1 MAPARRVWDLLCSDS
16 RLPTLT
22 SLATT
27 IARDLLRIGA
37 VTLRP
42 DDPFTWASG
51 RLAPI
56 YTDNRLTL
64 SHPDVRGRL
73 VDGFVSF
80 ARRAGGADAVSGTA
94 TAGIPHATLLADR
107 LGLPLTYVRSS
118 SKGHG
123 KGNRIEGRVEGGQ
136 RVLVVE
142 DLVSTGGSVI
152 AAVDALREAGALVQ
166 TVLAVFTYGLD
177 SAADAVSDA
186 GFTLRTLTDFPALLE
201 VAREDGLLGDDA
213 LEALADWR
221 RDPEAWSR
229 QRGGA

>member
-1 MAPARRVWDLLCSDS
+1 MHTPSD
-16 RLPTLT
+16 
-22 SLATT
+22 

-37 VTLRP
+37 VSLQP
-42 DDPFTWASG
+42 SDPFTWASG
-51 RLAPI
+51 RLSPI

-64 SHPDVRGRL
+64 SHPDVRQRL
-73 VDGFVSF
+73 ADGFVTL

-107 LGLPLTYVRSS
+107 LDLPLSYVRSQA
-118 SKGHG
+118 KAHG
-123 KGNRIEGRVEGGQ
+123 KGNQIEGRVTDGQ

-152 AAVDALREAGALVQ
+152 AAVEALRDAGALVQ

-177 SAADAVSDA
+177 AAADAVSDA

-201 VAREDGLLGDDA
+201 VAREDGLLDDTA
-213 LEALADWR
+213 IQTLEDWR
-221 RDPEAWSR
+221 RDPEGWS
-229 QRGGA
+229 QSRGGA

>member
-1 MAPARRVWDLLCSDS
+1 MSI
-16 RLPTLT
+16 
-22 SLATT
+22 ATAV
-27 IARDLLRIGA
+27 ARDLLRIGA

-42 DDPFTWASG
+42 DEPFTWASG
-51 RLAPI
+51 RLSPI

-64 SHPDVRGRL
+64 SHPDVRQRL
-73 VDGFVSF
+73 ADGFVTL

-107 LGLPLTYVRSS
+107 LDLPLSYVRSQA
-118 SKGHG
+118 KAHG
-123 KGNRIEGRVEGGQ
+123 KGNQIEGRVTDGQ

-152 AAVDALREAGALVQ
+152 AAVEALRDAGALVQ

-177 SAADAVSDA
+177 AAADAVSDA

-201 VAREDGLLGDDA
+201 VAREDGLLDDTA
-213 LEALADWR
+213 IQTLEDWR
-221 RDPEAWSR
+221 RDPEGWS
-229 QRGGA
+229 QSRGGA

>member
-1 MAPARRVWDLLCSDS
+1 MPDRLDL
-16 RLPTLT
+16 
-22 SLATT
+22 
-27 IARDLLRIGA
+27 ARDLLRIGA

-42 DDPFTWASG
+42 ADPFTWASG

-73 VDGFVSF
+73 AEGFVGL

-107 LGLPLTYVRSS
+107 LGLPLTYVRSGA
-118 SKGHG
+118 KGHG
-123 KGNRIEGRVEGGQ
+123 KGNRIEGRVEEGQ

-152 AAVDALREAGALVQ
+152 AAVEALREAGATVQ

-177 SAADAVSDA
+177 AAAEAVSDA
-186 GFTLRTLTDFPALLE
+186 GFTLRTLTDFPSLVDAAEASGELSSDDLAALDE
-201 VAREDGLLGDDA
+201 
-213 LEALADWR
+213 WR
-221 RDPEAWSR
+221 RDPAAWSR
-229 QRGGA
+229 ARGGA

>member
-1 MAPARRVWDLLCSDS
+1 MS
-16 RLPTLT
+16 LPT
-22 SLATT
+22 AV
-27 IARDLLRIGA
+27 ARDLLRIGA
-37 VTLRP
+37 VSLSP
-42 DDPFTWASG
+42 DDPYTWASG

-64 SHPDVRGRL
+64 SHPDVRDRL
-73 VDGFVSF
+73 AQGFVSL

-107 LGLPLTYVRSS
+107 LGLPLTYVRASA
-118 SKGHG
+118 KGHG
-123 KGNRIEGRVEGGQ
+123 KGNLIEGAVRRGE

-152 AAVDALREAGALVQ
+152 SAVEALREAGAVVQ

-186 GFTLRTLTDFPALLE
+186 GFTLRTLTDFPALLQ
-201 VAREDGLLGDDA
+201 VAREDGRIHE
-213 LEALADWR
+213 EALATLEAWR
-221 RDPEAWSR
+221 RDPVAWS
-229 QRGGA
+229 QSRGGA

>member
-1 MAPARRVWDLLCSDS
+1 MPADLA
-16 RLPTLT
+16 
-22 SLATT
+22 LAQ
-27 IARDLLRIGA
+27 DLLRIGA

-64 SHPDVRGRL
+64 SFPEVRQRIAEGFLRL
-73 VDGFVSF
+73 

-107 LGLPLTYVRSS
+107 LELPLTYVRSS
-118 SKGHG
+118 AKGHG
-123 KGNRIEGRVEGGQ
+123 KGNRIEGRVEPGQ

-152 AAVDALREAGALVQ
+152 QAVEALRDAGATVQ
-166 TVLAVFTYGLD
+166 TALAVFTYGLD
-177 SAADAVSDA
+177 AAADAVSDA
-186 GFTLRTLTDFPALLE
+186 GFTLRALTDFPSLLE
-201 VAREDGLLGDDA
+201 AAEASGGLSGDA
-213 LEALADWR
+213 LGTLEDWR
-221 RDPEAWSR
+221 RDPAGWSR
-229 QRGGA
+229 ARGGA

>member
-1 MAPARRVWDLLCSDS
+1 MATAV
-16 RLPTLT
+16 
-22 SLATT
+22 
-27 IARDLLRIGA
+27 ARDLLRIGA

-42 DDPFTWASG
+42 DEPFTWASG
-51 RLAPI
+51 RLSPI

-64 SHPDVRGRL
+64 SHPDVRQRL
-73 VDGFVSF
+73 ADGFVTL

-107 LGLPLTYVRSS
+107 LDLPLSYVRSQA
-118 SKGHG
+118 KAHG
-123 KGNRIEGRVEGGQ
+123 KGNQIEGRVTDGQ

-152 AAVDALREAGALVQ
+152 AAVEALRDAGALVQ

-177 SAADAVSDA
+177 AAADAVSDA

-201 VAREDGLLGDDA
+201 VAREDGLLDDA
-213 LEALADWR
+213 AIQTLEDWR
-221 RDPEAWSR
+221 RDPEGWS
-229 QRGGA
+229 QSRGGA

>member
-1 MAPARRVWDLLCSDS
+1 MPDRLDL
-16 RLPTLT
+16 
-22 SLATT
+22 
-27 IARDLLRIGA
+27 ARDLLRIGA

-42 DDPFTWASG
+42 ADPFTWASG

-73 VDGFVSF
+73 AEGFVGL

-107 LGLPLTYVRSS
+107 LGLPLTYVRSGA
-118 SKGHG
+118 KGHG
-123 KGNRIEGRVEGGQ
+123 KGNRIEGRVEEGQ

-152 AAVDALREAGALVQ
+152 AAVEALREAGATVQ

-177 SAADAVSDA
+177 AAAEAVSDA
-186 GFTLRTLTDFPALLE
+186 GFTLRTLTDFPSLVDAAEVSGELSADDLAALDE
-201 VAREDGLLGDDA
+201 
-213 LEALADWR
+213 WR
-221 RDPEAWSR
+221 RDPAAWSR
-229 QRGGA
+229 ARGGA

>member
-1 MAPARRVWDLLCSDS
+1 MP
-16 RLPTLT
+16 
-22 SLATT
+22 LATD
-27 IARDLLRIGA
+27 IARDLLRIQA

-64 SHPDVRGRL
+64 SHPEVRDRL
-73 VDGFVSF
+73 VDGFVGL

-107 LGLPLTYVRSS
+107 LGLPLSYVRSRA
-118 SKGHG
+118 KGHG
-123 KGNRIEGRVEGGQ
+123 RGNQIEGRIEAGQ

-152 AAVDALREAGALVQ
+152 AAVEALREAGALVQ

-177 SAADAVSDA
+177 AAADAVSDA
-186 GFTLRTLTDFPALLE
+186 GFTLRTLTDFPALLD
-201 VAREDGLLGDDA
+201 VAREDGHLGEQQIAVLD
-213 LEALADWR
+213 EWR
-221 RDPEAWSR
+221 RDPAAWS
-229 QRGGA
+229 QARGGA

>member
-1 MAPARRVWDLLCSDS
+1 MPADLD
-16 RLPTLT
+16 
-22 SLATT
+22 LAH
-27 IARDLLRIGA
+27 DLLRIGA

-42 DDPFTWASG
+42 SDPFTWASG

-64 SHPDVRGRL
+64 SFPDVRQRL
-73 VDGFVSF
+73 AEGFVSL

-107 LGLPLTYVRSS
+107 LRLPLTYVRSS
-118 SKGHG
+118 AKGHG
-123 KGNRIEGRVEGGQ
+123 KGNRIEGRVEPGQ

-152 AAVDALREAGALVQ
+152 EAVEALREAGATVQ

-177 SAADAVSDA
+177 AAADAVSDA
-186 GFTLRTLTDFPALLE
+186 GFTLRTLTDFPSLLE
-201 VAREDGLLGDDA
+201 AARASGDLDDDA
-213 LEALADWR
+213 LAALEEWR

-229 QRGGA
+229 ARGGA

>member
-1 MAPARRVWDLLCSDS
+1 M
-16 RLPTLT
+16 

-27 IARDLLRIGA
+27 VARDLLRIGA

-42 DDPFTWASG
+42 DEPFTWASG

-64 SHPDVRGRL
+64 SHPEVRDRL
-73 VDGFVSF
+73 VEGFVTL
-80 ARRAGGADAVSGTA
+80 ARRAGGADGVSGTA

-107 LGLPLTYVRSS
+107 LGLPLSYVRSS
-118 SKGHG
+118 AKGHG
-123 KGNRIEGRVEGGQ
+123 KGNQIEGRVTEGE

-152 AAVDALREAGALVQ
+152 AAVNALRDAGALVQ

-177 SAADAVSDA
+177 AAADAISDA

-201 VAREDGLLGDDA
+201 VAREDGLLDDDA
-213 LEALADWR
+213 LRALADWR
-221 RDPEAWSR
+221 RDPEAWS
-229 QRGGA
+229 QARGGV

>member
-1 MAPARRVWDLLCSDS
+1 M
-16 RLPTLT
+16 PTHP
-22 SLATT
+22 TT
-27 IARDLLRIGA
+27 PRDIARDLLRIGA

-42 DDPFTWASG
+42 ADPFTWASG

-64 SHPDVRGRL
+64 SHPDVRQRL
-73 VDGFVSF
+73 VEGFVTL
-80 ARRAGGADAVSGTA
+80 AERAGNAAAVSGTA

-107 LGLPLTYVRSS
+107 LGLPLSYVRSS
-118 SKGHG
+118 AKGHG
-123 KGNRIEGRVEGGQ
+123 KGNKIEGRIEPGE

-152 AAVDALREAGALVQ
+152 DAVEAIRDAGGVVQ

-177 SAADAVSDA
+177 AAADAISDA
-186 GFTLRTLTDFPALLE
+186 GFTLRTLTDFPALLD
-201 VAREDGLLGDDA
+201 VAQASGEISAGDLAA
-213 LEALADWR
+213 LEDWR

-229 QRGGA
+229 ARGGA

>member
-1 MAPARRVWDLLCSDS
+1 MSI
-16 RLPTLT
+16 
-22 SLATT
+22 ATAV
-27 IARDLLRIGA
+27 ARDLLRIGA

-42 DDPFTWASG
+42 DEPFTWASG
-51 RLAPI
+51 RLSPI

-64 SHPDVRGRL
+64 SHPDVRQRL
-73 VDGFVSF
+73 ADGFVTL

-107 LGLPLTYVRSS
+107 LDLPLSYVRSQA
-118 SKGHG
+118 KAHG
-123 KGNRIEGRVEGGQ
+123 KGNQIEGRVTDGQ

-152 AAVDALREAGALVQ
+152 AAVEALRDAGALVQ

-177 SAADAVSDA
+177 AAADAVSDA

-201 VAREDGLLGDDA
+201 VAREDGLLDDA
-213 LEALADWR
+213 AIQTLEDWR
-221 RDPEAWSR
+221 RDPEGWS
-229 QRGGA
+229 QSRGGA